1 MLIGL
6 GGLYGMAGQTSDQ
19 FASAAEGGPIA
30 VPGLTKCHKLQVR
43 ESLIACEKTRVKIMT
58 ILLLYVMTLQII

>member
-6 GGLYGMAGQTSDQ
+6 GGLYGTAGLTSGQ
-19 FASAAEGGPIA
+19 FASAAEGGPIVA
-30 VPGLTKCHKLQVR
+30 PDLTKCHKLQVR
-43 ESLIACEKTRVKIMT
+43 ESLRAYEKTRVKIMT